1 MTSAVLLIAHGSRR
15 AEANADLVEIAAL
28 LRQRGEYEIVVPSYL
43 ELVEPSIPD
52 GARQCVAAGATIVLM
67 LPYFLSAGAH
77 ATTDMQRFRDELA
90 VEYPSVRFVLCS
102 PLGLHPL
109 MLDIVQA
116 RLEEGRS
123 AD

>member
-1 MTSAVLLIAHGSRR
+1 MLAAVLLIAHGSRR
-15 AEANADLVEIAAL
+15 AEANADLVEIAAQ
-28 LRQRGEYEIVVPSYL
+28 LRDRGQHKIVVPSYL
-43 ELVEPSIPD
+43 ELAEPSIPD
-52 GARQCVAAGATIVLM
+52 GARQCVAAGATLVLM

-116 RLEEGRS
+116 RLDEGRMS
-123 AD
+123 